1 MGKSFMAGVAS
12 FYFRM
17 LPKYTDVQ
25 WKDRIE
31 KLKTKAEKSPRAPKG
46 ILYRLVQTSSGS
58 VFWLNESNHSEVTI
72 LYLHGGAY
80 VHDFSRFHW
89 LFLKKIAK
97 QTDAEIIAPA
107 YHLVP
112 YGTYQEAFELIVPLY
127 QEYRKMYP
135 NRKMVLMG
143 DSAGGGLALAL
154 SEYFNKEKISAPDEL
169 ILLSPWVDVSMNN
182 PSISAYE
189 GRDPWITPS
198 YRVAGQYWAGDTKI
212 SDWRISPIHG
222 ELHALKN
229 VTVFYG
235 TEEILWPDMLLLKK
249 QLEGESSNEFIE
261 GEGMNHVYPILP
273 IPEAKAAIDK
283 ICRTITESE
292 ASHD

>member
-46 ILYRLVQTSSGS
+46 IPYRLVQTSSGS
-58 VFWLNESNHSEVTI
+58 VFWLNESNHSKVTI

-107 YHLVP
+107 YHLAP
-112 YGTYQEAFELIVPLY
+112 YGTYQEAFEPRSCLFRQL
-127 QEYRKMYP
+127 Q
-135 NRKMVLMG
+135 
-143 DSAGGGLALAL
+143 DS
-154 SEYFNKEKISAPDEL
+154 K
-169 ILLSPWVDVSMNN
+169 
-182 PSISAYE
+182 
-189 GRDPWITPS
+189 
-198 YRVAGQYWAGDTKI
+198 
-212 SDWRISPIHG
+212 
-222 ELHALKN
+222 
-229 VTVFYG
+229 
-235 TEEILWPDMLLLKK
+235 
-249 QLEGESSNEFIE
+249 
-261 GEGMNHVYPILP
+261 
-273 IPEAKAAIDK
+273 
-283 ICRTITESE
+283 
-292 ASHD
+292 